1 MNNKIICLVCLIFVF
16 LLMCGCS
23 TTITEG
29 EVYAKEY
36 REAFTTV
43 NCYPVVISNGKTTTT
58 MIIPYTVYYP
68 ERWVIFIKSF
78 EDGEWLTDDYFVSEN
93 IYNSINVGDIFVY
106 DGSRGDLKDE
116 PYTKEK
122 AETSS
127 DETTQNC
134 PIN

>member
-1 MNNKIICLVCLIFVF
+1 MNNKIICLACLTFVF
-16 LLMCGCS
+16 LLICGCS
-23 TTITEG
+23 PTISEG

-43 NCYPVVISNGKTTTT
+43 QCYPIVIYNGKTTTT

-68 ERWVIFIKSF
+68 ERWVVFIKSF
-78 EDGEWLTDDYFVSEN
+78 EDGEWLTEDYFVSEN

-106 DGSRGDLKDE
+106 DESRGDLKDE

-127 DETTQNC
+127 EETTQNC

>member
-43 NCYPVVISNGKTTTT
+43 NCYPVVIYNGKTTTT

-78 EDGEWLTDDYFVSEN
+78 EDGEWLTEDYFVSES
-93 IYNSINVGDIFVY
+93 IYNSINIGDIFVY
-106 DGSRGDLKDE
+106 DESRGDLKDE

-127 DETTQNC
+127 EETTQNC